1 MIDEDLEAILND
13 DKITVHIADDHQILI
28 DGVIAVLGL
37 EKDIEVVGYS
47 LNGQEVLDWFHEHSA
62 DVLVLDI
69 NMPKIDGIEVLKK
82 FQTFEDVPNIVI
94 LSSYDDVKLI
104 KEVLGM
110 GAKGF
115 VPKKSAGEHIV
126 QAIRNVSKGQ
136 QYFSEEVKEKM
147 MKTLMGK
154 PIQDKTSQE
163 GLLMNSLTRREY
175 QILKLI
181 AQQYTTKEI
190 AEELHVSDSTIETHR
205 KNLIKKVNVKNSVGL
220 AIFAMKNEII

>member
-1 MIDEDLEAILND
+1 MDSLLD

-28 DGVIAVLGL
+28 DGVIAVLEL

-47 LNGQEVLDWFHEHSA
+47 LNGNQVLDWFHENSA

-69 NMPKIDGIEVLKK
+69 NMPELDGIEVLKK
-82 FQTFEDVPNIVI
+82 FATFDDVPEVII
-94 LSSYDDVKLI
+94 LSSYDDIKLV

-126 QAIRNVSKGQ
+126 KAIRKVFNGE
-136 QYFSEEVKEKM
+136 QYFSDDIKEKM
-147 MKTLMGK
+147 MKTLIGK
-154 PIQDKTSQE
+154 PMGDQKNPE
-163 GLLMNSLTRREY
+163 GVLINSLTRREF

-181 AQQYTTKEI
+181 AQQYTTREI
-190 AEELHVSDSTIETHR
+190 SEALHISESTVETHR
-205 KNLIKKVNVKNSVGL
+205 KNLIRKVNVKNSVGL
-220 AIFAMKNEII
+220 AIFAMKNQVV

>member
-1 MIDEDLEAILND
+1 MIDEELKDLLN

-47 LNGQEVLDWFHEHSA
+47 LNGNQVLDWFHEHSA
-62 DVLVLDI
+62 DVLILDI
-69 NMPKIDGIEVLKK
+69 NMPKVDGIEVLRQ
-82 FQTFEDVPNIVI
+82 FQTYDDVPQVII
-94 LSSYDDVKLI
+94 LSSYDDIKLI
-104 KEVLGM
+104 KEVLSM

-126 QAIRNVSKGQ
+126 NAIRNVYKGQ

-154 PIQDKTSQE
+154 PMHDKESQE
-163 GLLMNSLTRREY
+163 GMLINSLTRREY

-190 AEELHVSDSTIETHR
+190 ALALHVSDSTVETHR
-205 KNLIKKVNVKNSVGL
+205 KNLIKKVNAKNSVGL